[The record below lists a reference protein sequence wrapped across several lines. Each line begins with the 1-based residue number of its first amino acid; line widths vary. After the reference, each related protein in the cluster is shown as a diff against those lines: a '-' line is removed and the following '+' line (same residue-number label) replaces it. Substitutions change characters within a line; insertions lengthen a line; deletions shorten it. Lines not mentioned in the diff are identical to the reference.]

1 MKILEFEFSAQ
12 KPSLVSAVK
21 NQTIVGDCQNIF
33 AVLHVFLST
42 VVFVAFRVERVCPF
56 PNFFVWLST
65 FSLRPS
71 FQLSNDEGSL
81 VNPAFLLNLGA
92 LPVPPFDLEQGDADC
107 CCEKDSK
114 AD

>member
-1 MKILEFEFSAQ
+1 MT
-12 KPSLVSAVK
+12 PK
-21 NQTIVGDCQNIF
+21 NSGEDPVIQPFFGNKKFPTAQNIF

-71 FQLSNDEGSL
+71 FQLSNDERPL

-114 AD
+114 ADCD